1 LGGCGR
7 LFDGV
12 ATQTSLRAVLRE
24 RMAVALSDPR
34 GTQEVNTIATRHY
47 RHHMG
52 SLAPIHQKGVP

>member
-1 LGGCGR
+1 
-7 LFDGV
+7 V

-24 RMAVALSDPR
+24 RMAAALSDPR
-34 GTQEVNTIATRHY
+34 GTQEVNTITTRHY